1 MFQDLFMNFEN
12 INNLSE
18 GVLMSKANI
27 CLIGLSNSFVDK
39 YALDLSKKLDMFY
52 ANASEIIQF
61 ELFDKT
67 KMEEVCGKEYLEKKE
82 SAILRRICTYE
93 NTIVNVEYQLLNN
106 ENNYKFVK
114 DYCLIIYLRLNLDRY
129 KEELSTENLSDST
142 RLLNV
147 DLFGDRDFICEKKA
161 DIVVDCGW
169 QRDEELV
176 DSILK
181 KLLSFYE
188 VEGD

>member
-1 MFQDLFMNFEN
+1 
-12 INNLSE
+12 
-18 GVLMSKANI
+18 MSKANI

-61 ELFDKT
+61 ELFDKN

-114 DYCLIIYLRLNLDRY
+114 DNCLIIYLKLNLDRY
-129 KEELSTENLSDST
+129 KEELLTNNLSDST

-161 DIVVDCGW
+161 DIVVDCRW